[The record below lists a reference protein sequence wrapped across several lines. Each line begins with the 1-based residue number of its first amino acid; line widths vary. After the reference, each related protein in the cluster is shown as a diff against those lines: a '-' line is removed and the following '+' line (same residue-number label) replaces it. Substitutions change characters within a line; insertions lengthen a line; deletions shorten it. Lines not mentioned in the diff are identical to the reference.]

1 MNKENGHKSRA
12 VRKRQEALVDLI
24 LGGKYYS
31 QQAILD
37 ALKEREKNLDEE
49 FGISQSTL
57 SRDLQVLEID
67 KSSEGFY
74 VVSPNLEEDRRGA
87 ALDGLLALANA
98 KAHHPIDFTCIT
110 CDEGYEKLVAK
121 GIRGKYKEKVLA
133 TICDAGKVLIVHS
146 PSEGE
151 NFGDDINKIFAKG

>member
-1 MNKENGHKSRA
+1 MHKENGPKSRA

-24 LGGKYYS
+24 LGGKYNS

-37 ALKEREKNLDEE
+37 ALKEKEKSLDEE

-57 SRDLQVLEID
+57 SRDLQVLKID
-67 KSSEGFY
+67 KSPEGFY
-74 VVSPNLEEDRRGA
+74 VVSSNLEEERMGA

-98 KAHHPIDFTCIT
+98 KAHHPVDFTCIT
-110 CDEGYEKLVAK
+110 CDEGYEKLIAK

-133 TICDAGKVLIVHS
+133 TICDSGTVVIMHS
-146 PSEGE
+146 SSIQGL
-151 NFGDDINKIFAKG
+151 F